1 MTMASNYTVNTRIAR
16 PVEDVFDAVVS
27 SERLCRY
34 FSDKSSGNLTE
45 GDRVIWHWNGSGD
58 CPVIV
63 TKVVPNELIQLSL
76 NSRDWKKTDDS
87 YDVAVIFEFEAL
99 ENGDTMLSISEEG
112 WKTDKAGLKASHENC
127 GGWSHMATCL
137 KAYIEHDIDLR

>member
-1 MTMASNYTVNTRIAR
+1 MTMARNYTVNTRITR
-16 PVEDVFDAVVS
+16 PVDDVFDAVVS

-45 GDRVIWHWNGSGD
+45 GKRVIWHFGEWGD
-58 CPVIV
+58 YPVIV

-76 NSRDWKKTDDS
+76 DAKDWKKTDDS
-87 YDVAVIFEFEAL
+87 YDVAVIFEFETL

-112 WKTDKAGLKASHENC
+112 WKPTRPDSKRRTKTVAAGRIWRRA
-127 GGWSHMATCL
+127 
-137 KAYIEHDIDLR
+137 

>member
-1 MTMASNYTVNTRIAR
+1 MARNYTVNIRIAR
-16 PVEDVFDAVVS
+16 PVEDVFGAVVS
-27 SERLCRY
+27 SERLCLY
-34 FSDKSSGNLTE
+34 FSDTSSGDLTE
-45 GDRVIWHWNGSGD
+45 GDRVIWHWDGSGD

-87 YDVAVIFEFEAL
+87 YDVAVIFEFESL

>member
-1 MTMASNYTVNTRIAR
+1 MARNYTVNIRIAR
-16 PVEDVFDAVVS
+16 PVEDVFGAVVS
-27 SERLCRY
+27 SERLCLY
-34 FSDKSSGNLTE
+34 FSDTSSGDLTE
-45 GDRVIWHWNGSGD
+45 GDRVIWHWDGSGD